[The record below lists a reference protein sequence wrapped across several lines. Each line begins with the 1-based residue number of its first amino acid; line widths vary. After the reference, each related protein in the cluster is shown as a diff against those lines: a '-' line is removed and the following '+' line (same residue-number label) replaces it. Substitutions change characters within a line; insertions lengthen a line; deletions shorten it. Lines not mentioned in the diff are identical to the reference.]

1 MTEIEQELDSSRSKN
16 ISSLSGVNFI
26 KFLKEKK
33 NRDLKSEMVIFT
45 FTSLFS
51 DVIYYSRND
60 KPEITYSHS

>member
-51 DVIYYSRND
+51 DIIYYSRND

>member
-1 MTEIEQELDSSRSKN
+1 MTEIEQELDSGRSKN